1 MRVALYVRVS
11 TQEQAREG
19 YSIGEQIERLQKYA
33 DAMGWIVFKVY
44 TDAGF
49 TGANTDR
56 PALKDLIKDVK
67 NGKVE
72 KVVVYK
78 LDRLSRS
85 QLDTLYLI
93 EKVFLA
99 NNTDFVSMNENF
111 DTSTPFGRAMI
122 GILAVFAQLER
133 EQIKERMTM
142 GKDARA
148 KEGKWKGGKCPIG
161 YKYVDGELVVDE
173 FTAMQVKELF
183 KVFTEGMPLRTIER
197 VFNEKGYKN
206 QYGKS
211 WSPRQ
216 MRRTLDTKIYI
227 GLIKHKDTWI
237 QGTHEPI
244 IDEETFELAGKVLHE
259 RQRVFA
265 ESGVK
270 GGIANQSTYL
280 GGLLHCTHCGGR
292 YSKYRT
298 GSSQSKIYCNYG
310 CYSRHKKVKNM
321 IKDPNCKNKSY
332 RVEELDNIIIDE
344 IKKLAIDPSYIH
356 EIKTHHQQTDEIIQ
370 KTNIIQEKIADL
382 ENQISRFLDLYGKGR
397 FTFEQ
402 LDKQIIPLEEQKN
415 KLNEE
420 LESLADEETESMSE
434 DEAIEIIE
442 SFEEA
447 LERGNFDEI
456 RGIITSLI
464 NHIDIDNDDITIYWN
479 FM

>member
-1 MRVALYVRVS
+1 
-11 TQEQAREG
+11 
-19 YSIGEQIERLQKYA
+19 
-33 DAMGWIVFKVY
+33 
-44 TDAGF
+44 
-49 TGANTDR
+49 
-56 PALKDLIKDVK
+56 
-67 NGKVE
+67 
-72 KVVVYK
+72 
-78 LDRLSRS
+78 
-85 QLDTLYLI
+85 
-93 EKVFLA
+93 
-99 NNTDFVSMNENF
+99 
-111 DTSTPFGRAMI
+111 
-122 GILAVFAQLER
+122 
-133 EQIKERMTM
+133 
-142 GKDARA
+142 
-148 KEGKWKGGKCPIG
+148 
-161 YKYVDGELVVDE
+161 
-173 FTAMQVKELF
+173 
-183 KVFTEGMPLRTIER
+183 
-197 VFNEKGYKN
+197 
-206 QYGKS
+206 
-211 WSPRQ
+211 

-298 GSSQSKIYCNYG
+298 GSSQSKIYFNYG

-321 IKDPNCKNKSY
+321 IKDPNCMNKSY
-332 RVEELDNIIIDE
+332 RLEELDNLIINE

-356 EIKTHHQQTDEIIQ
+356 EIKSQHEISDENAKKAQII
-370 KTNIIQEKIADL
+370 KEKILDL

-402 LDKQIIPLEEQKN
+402 LDEKIIPLEEQKN

-420 LESLADEETESMSE
+420 LESLKEEKETMSE
-434 DEAIEIIE
+434 DEAIEIIG
-442 SFEEA
+442 SFDEA